1 MPVAVR
7 RSDTVHDTLRAQIL
21 DGRLAPGDPVPS
33 ERTLSAEHGVNRHA
47 VREAL
52 RRLQQAGLIAVT
64 HGGATRVLDWRAHG
78 GLELLVDLAAREPS
92 LLASIVEMRASIGA
106 DPAALCARRAPDPA
120 LPSDVAGSLERYER
134 FWERIVEGSG
144 NVAYRLAFNSLV
156 AARHGRGIDPDV
168 YRAEVEDQQGGRGL
182 AGAIAGGPGRAR
194 GRSPP
199 GKKTGRGAPRASCS
213 SGRAADGRSPL
224 LRDPVLRAA
233 ARR

>member
-78 GLELLVDLAAREPS
+78 GLELLVDLAAHEPA

-106 DPAALCARRAPDPA
+106 DAAALCARRAPHAIKLDG
-120 LPSDVAGSLERYER
+120 DDLEAYER
-134 FWERIVEGSG
+134 FWERIVAGSG

-156 AARHGRGIDPDV
+156 AARHGRGIDPEV
-168 YRAEVEDQQGGRGL
+168 YRAEVEDQDAARAL
-182 AGAIAGGPGRAR
+182 ARAIAAGDED
-194 GRSPP
+194 
-199 GKKTGRGAPRASCS
+199 K
-213 SGRAADGRSPL
+213 
-224 LRDPVLRAA
+224 
-233 ARR
+233 ARRIARELLERAVR